1 MFKHSELGTNA
12 DLCVDDTV
20 QLSTEHGWSSSDVTN
35 PVGVDGRVDEIDSH
49 WVYVTWRG
57 DNIRNCY
64 RRIDSDLIKQN

>member
-35 PVGVDGRVDEIDSH
+35 PVDEITDWFRLQLAKGVGH
-49 WVYVTWRG
+49 
-57 DNIRNCY
+57 IEC
-64 RRIDSDLIKQN
+64 